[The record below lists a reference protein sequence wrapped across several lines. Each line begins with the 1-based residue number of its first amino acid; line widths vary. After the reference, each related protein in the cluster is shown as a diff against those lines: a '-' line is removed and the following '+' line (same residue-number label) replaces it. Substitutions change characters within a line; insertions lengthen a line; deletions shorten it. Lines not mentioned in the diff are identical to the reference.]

1 MVLIDLWLFVRQ
13 TCILTGLTFLFF
25 AGNTRAEVF
34 KPQLFKL
41 ANGLKVVVISN
52 HRAPLVTQLVMY
64 KVGAM
69 DEPPGQTG
77 IAHFLE
83 HLMFKGTKNLA
94 PGEFSKIVARNGGQ
108 ENAFTSRDYT
118 GYHQSF
124 SSDRL
129 EIMMQI
135 ESDRMCNLTLTQDD
149 IEPERQVVLEERN
162 TRVENNPSA
171 LLSEEVNAAFYI
183 NHPYRR
189 PIIGWR
195 HEIESISRSNLLAF
209 YNKWYAPNN
218 AILVIAGDVNASDV
232 LGLAKKYYGGIPSKK
247 LPLRVKWVEP
257 RHKSDRRI
265 TLRHKQVR
273 QPQWLKKFITP
284 GVMQDASS
292 TRALEILSEIIGG
305 GTSSRIYQ
313 SIVVEQKIAASAGAW
328 YDGET
333 RGPGVFSFF
342 ATPLPGKSILDVERA
357 MEKLIGD
364 LIEKGVSEE
373 EVSMAVTR
381 LQDAAIF
388 ARDGLY
394 GPAVILGRALAIGL
408 SVDYVEQWPQRLASV
423 TNDDVNRVI
432 RMVFGRPGSVTGL
445 LLSEKRVRQD

>member
-1 MVLIDLWLFVRQ
+1 MVLMYRWIFFKK
-13 TCILTGLTFLFF
+13 TCVLIGLTLFLS
-25 AGNTRAEVF
+25 AGIIRAEVF

-69 DEPPGQTG
+69 DDPSGQTG

-83 HLMFKGTKNLA
+83 HLMFKGTKNLS

-135 ESDRMCNLTLTQDD
+135 ESDRMSNLILTKED
-149 IEPERQVVLEERN
+149 IGPERQVVLEERN

-171 LLSEEVNAAFYI
+171 LLSEEVNAAFYL

-195 HEIESISRSNLLAF
+195 HEIELISRSNLLAF

-218 AILVIAGDVNASDV
+218 AILVIAGDVDASDV
-232 LGLAKKYYGGIPSKK
+232 LGLAKKYYGGISAKEIP
-247 LPLRVKWVEP
+247 PRVKWAEP
-257 RHKSDRRI
+257 RHQSDRRI

-273 QPQWLKKFITP
+273 QAQWFKKFIAP
-284 GVMQDASS
+284 GVMQDAAAS
-292 TRALEILSEIIGG
+292 RALEILAEIIGA
-305 GTSSRIYQ
+305 GTSSQIYQ

-333 RGPGVFSFF
+333 RGPGAFSFF

-357 MEKLIGD
+357 IEKFIAD
-364 LIEKGVSEE
+364 LIEKGVARE
-373 EVSMAVTR
+373 EVAVAITR

-408 SVDYVEQWPQRLASV
+408 SVDYVEQWPKRLSSV
-423 TNDDVNRVI
+423 TNHDVNRAI
-432 RMVFGRPGSVTGL
+432 RSVFGRRGSVTGL
-445 LLSEKRVRQD
+445 LLPEKKE

>member
-1 MVLIDLWLFVRQ
+1 MHRWIFVKQVCVLI
-13 TCILTGLTFLFF
+13 GLTLFF
-25 AGNTRAEVF
+25 CVGITRAEVF

-83 HLMFKGTKNLA
+83 HLMFKGTKNLL

-108 ENAFTSRDYT
+108 ENAFTGRDYT

-124 SSDRL
+124 ASDRL

-135 ESDRMCNLTLTQDD
+135 ESDRMSNLILTQED
-149 IEPERQVVLEERN
+149 IGPERQVVLEERN

-171 LLSEEVNAAFYI
+171 LLSEEVNAAFYL

-218 AILVIAGDVNASDV
+218 AILVIAGDVNVRDV
-232 LGLAKKYYGGIPSKK
+232 LGLVKKYYGGIPSKE
-247 LPLRVKWVEP
+247 LPPRVKWVEP
-257 RHKSDRRI
+257 RHQSDRRI

-273 QPQWLKKFITP
+273 QPQLFKKFIAP
-284 GVMQDASS
+284 GVMQDAPKS
-292 TRALEILSEIIGG
+292 RALEILAEIIGG

-333 RGPGVFSFF
+333 RGPGTFSFF

-357 MEKLIGD
+357 IEKFIAD
-364 LIEKGVSEE
+364 LIEKGVARK
-373 EVSMAVTR
+373 EVAVAATR

-408 SVDYVEQWPQRLASV
+408 SVDYVEQWPKRISSV
-423 TNDDVNRVI
+423 TNDDVNRAI
-432 RMVFGRPGSVTGL
+432 RVVFGRGGSVTGL
-445 LLSEKRVRQD
+445 LLPEKKE

>member
-1 MVLIDLWLFVRQ
+1 MYLRLFVKQ
-13 TCILTGLTFLFF
+13 TCILTGLTLFFF
-25 AGNTRAEVF
+25 AGITRAEVF

-77 IAHFLE
+77 VAHFLE

-94 PGEFSKIVARNGGQ
+94 PGEFSKTVARNGGI

-135 ESDRMCNLTLTQDD
+135 ESDRMCNLILTQDD

-171 LLSEEVNAAFYI
+171 LLSEEVNAAFYL

-209 YNKWYAPNN
+209 YNNWYAPNN
-218 AILVIAGDVNASDV
+218 AILVIAGDVNSSDV
-232 LGLAKKYYGGIPSKK
+232 LRLVKKYYGGIPSKE
-247 LPLRVKWVEP
+247 LPPQVEWVEP
-257 RHKSDRRI
+257 RYKSDRRI

-273 QPQWLKKFITP
+273 QPQWLKKFIAP
-284 GVMQDASS
+284 GVIQDASS
-292 TRALEILSEIIGG
+292 ARALEILSEIIGG

-328 YDGET
+328 YNGET
-333 RGPGVFSFF
+333 RGPGAFSFF

-357 MEKLIGD
+357 MEKFIGG
-364 LIEKGVSEE
+364 LIEEGVSKK

-408 SVDYVEQWPQRLASV
+408 SADYVEQWPQRLTSV
-423 TNDDVNRVI
+423 TNDDVNRAI
-432 RMVFGRPGSVTGL
+432 RMVFGRRGSVTGL

>member
-1 MVLIDLWLFVRQ
+1 MYLWLFVKP
-13 TCILTGLTFLFF
+13 TSILIGLTLFFF
-25 AGNTRAEVF
+25 AGTTRAEVF
-34 KPQLFKL
+34 KPQSFKL

-135 ESDRMCNLTLTQDD
+135 ESDRMCNLILTQDD

-162 TRVENNPSA
+162 TRVENNPNA
-171 LLSEEVNAAFYI
+171 LLSEEVNAALYL

-195 HEIESISRSNLLAF
+195 HEVESISRSNLLAF
-209 YNKWYAPNN
+209 YNNWYAPNN

-232 LGLAKKYYGGIPSKK
+232 LRLVKKYYGGIPSKE
-247 LPLRVKWVEP
+247 LPPQVEWVEP
-257 RHKSDRRI
+257 RHRSDRRI

-273 QPQWLKKFITP
+273 QPQWLKKFIAP
-284 GVMQDASS
+284 GVMQDASLA
-292 TRALEILSEIIGG
+292 RALEILSEIIGG

-357 MEKLIGD
+357 MEKFIVD
-364 LIEKGVSEE
+364 LIEKGVSKK
-373 EVSMAVTR
+373 EVSTAVTR

-408 SVDYVEQWPQRLASV
+408 STDYVEQWPQRLTSV
-423 TNDDVNRVI
+423 TNDDVNRAI
-432 RMVFGRPGSVTGL
+432 RMVFGRRGSVTGL
-445 LLSEKRVRQD
+445 LLPEKRVRHN

>member
-1 MVLIDLWLFVRQ
+1 MHRWIFVKQVCVLI
-13 TCILTGLTFLFF
+13 GLTLFF
-25 AGNTRAEVF
+25 CVGITRAEVF

-83 HLMFKGTKNLA
+83 HLMFKGTKNLL

-108 ENAFTSRDYT
+108 ENAFTGRDYT

-124 SSDRL
+124 ASDRL

-135 ESDRMCNLTLTQDD
+135 ESDRMSNLILTQED
-149 IEPERQVVLEERN
+149 IGPERQVVLEERN

-171 LLSEEVNAAFYI
+171 LLSEEVNAAFYL

-218 AILVIAGDVNASDV
+218 AILVIAGDVNARDV
-232 LGLAKKYYGGIPSKK
+232 LGLVKKYYGGIPSKE
-247 LPLRVKWVEP
+247 LTPRVKWVEP
-257 RHKSDRRI
+257 RHQSDRRI

-273 QPQWLKKFITP
+273 QPQLFKKFIAP
-284 GVMQDASS
+284 GVMQDAPES
-292 TRALEILSEIIGG
+292 RALEILAEI
-305 GTSSRIYQ
+305 GTLSS
-313 SIVVEQKIAASAGAW
+313 
-328 YDGET
+328 
-333 RGPGVFSFF
+333 F
-342 ATPLPGKSILDVERA
+342 
-357 MEKLIGD
+357 
-364 LIEKGVSEE
+364 
-373 EVSMAVTR
+373 
-381 LQDAAIF
+381 
-388 ARDGLY
+388 
-394 GPAVILGRALAIGL
+394 
-408 SVDYVEQWPQRLASV
+408 
-423 TNDDVNRVI
+423 
-432 RMVFGRPGSVTGL
+432 
-445 LLSEKRVRQD
+445 